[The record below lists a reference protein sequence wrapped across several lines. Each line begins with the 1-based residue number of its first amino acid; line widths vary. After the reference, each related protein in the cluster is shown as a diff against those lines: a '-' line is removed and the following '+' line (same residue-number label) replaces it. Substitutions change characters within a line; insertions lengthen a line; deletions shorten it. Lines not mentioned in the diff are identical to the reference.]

1 MLLGTNYNFHW
12 NASLHEHQ
20 QGQREHPDG
29 GGRRVPLQW
38 QQVCGCVPRG
48 QGSERAEDVQ

>member
-1 MLLGTNYNFHW
+1 MSN
-12 NASLHEHQ
+12 EHQ